1 MRVASDDRA
10 SSATGIRERCTQP
23 IHDGKASLTS
33 KVVRPTA
40 ITISIRVNPR
50 WSDTRLAADRMPVQ
64 LPAGRE
70 CIRSAGCMV
79 LNGAFDCMAT
89 ALTEKPLLRPD

>member
-1 MRVASDDRA
+1 MRVARDDRA

-23 IHDGKASLTS
+23 RYDGKSSLTS

-50 WSDTRLAADRMPVQ
+50 WSDTRPA
-64 LPAGRE
+64 AGR
-70 CIRSAGCMV
+70 RPYAGGVAGGPGMYSQRW
-79 LNGAFDCMAT
+79 LHGIEWG
-89 ALTEKPLLRPD
+89 L